1 MSSALVVAI
10 AWFALVL
17 AAAAAHRP
25 APRRLRNLVPTAPPR
40 SGRSGGTSLS
50 TTIGNWVLRRLGRD
64 EAPLPARRI
73 GAAILGGLALLPLS
87 PVAAGFGALTGWGL
101 PALRQ
106 ARRER
111 HRLAALVADLPE
123 TVDLLALAVSSG
135 LTVRLA
141 LEAVVTRASGPLVSE
156 LATVVKEV
164 AVGRRLADALDDVP
178 GRAGDAIRPL
188 IGALVASE
196 RYGAPLSATL
206 DRLACEV
213 RADRRRRAE
222 EAARK
227 VPVKLL
233 FPLVSCTLPA
243 FALLTV
249 APLIASAVRSLRP

>member
-1 MSSALVVAI
+1 M
-10 AWFALVL
+10 
-17 AAAAAHRP
+17 
-25 APRRLRNLVPTAPPR
+25 
-40 SGRSGGTSLS
+40 
-50 TTIGNWVLRRLGRD
+50 
-64 EAPLPARRI
+64 
-73 GAAILGGLALLPLS
+73 ALLPLS
-87 PVAAGFGALTGWGL
+87 PVAAGFGALAGWGV
-101 PALRQ
+101 PGLRD

-111 HRLAALVADLPE
+111 RRLASLAADLPE

-141 LEAVVTRASGPLVSE
+141 LEAVVARASGPLVSE
-156 LATVVKEV
+156 LATVVREV
-164 AVGRRLADALDDVP
+164 ALGRRLADALDDVP
-178 GRAGDAIRPL
+178 GRTGEAVRPL

-196 RYGAPLSATL
+196 HYGAPLSAAL
-206 DRLACEV
+206 DRLAYEV

-249 APLIASAVRSLRP
+249 APLIASAMRSLRP